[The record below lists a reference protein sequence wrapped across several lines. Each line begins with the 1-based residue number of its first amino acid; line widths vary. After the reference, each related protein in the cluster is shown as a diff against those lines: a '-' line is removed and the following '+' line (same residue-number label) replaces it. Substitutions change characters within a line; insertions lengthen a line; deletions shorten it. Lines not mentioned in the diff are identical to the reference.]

1 MRKLLVDTDTASDDA
16 IALIMALRSTLVEV
30 VAVTVVAGNVPL
42 EQGAQNALY
51 TVELCGAEVPVHVG
65 AAKPLIRELE
75 SATWFHGMDG
85 LGDCGYEVTDRTVDP
100 LPAVEAIVANALAN
114 PGLELITLGPLTNLA
129 LAIRQHPTIVK
140 NISRCVVMGGA
151 ACIEGNVSPAA
162 EFNIWVDPEA
172 AREVFLSGLRIEMV
186 GWELSRYDAALDE
199 RDIAAVEDLDTPLA
213 RFAIGCNGRAREAYL
228 KQTGERGIS
237 LPDPIAMAIMLKPD
251 LVLESSEH
259 YVEIETRSALTRGMT
274 VVDRLN
280 VSGDA
285 RNERE
290 WSEVHARAKK
300 VKVCW
305 KLDVDRWK
313 RALMEALSR

>member
-1 MRKLLVDTDTASDDA
+1 M
-16 IALIMALRSTLVEV
+16 
-30 VAVTVVAGNVPL
+30 P
-42 EQGAQNALY
+42 
-51 TVELCGAEVPVHVG
+51 
-65 AAKPLIRELE
+65 
-75 SATWFHGMDG
+75 
-85 LGDCGYEVTDRTVDP
+85 
-100 LPAVEAIVANALAN
+100 
-114 PGLELITLGPLTNLA
+114 
-129 LAIRQHPTIVK
+129 
-140 NISRCVVMGGA
+140 
-151 ACIEGNVSPAA
+151 EGNVTPAA

-172 AREVFLSGLRIEMV
+172 ASEVFLSGLPIEMV

-199 RDIAAVEDLDTPLA
+199 DDIAAVQELDTPLA
-213 RFAIGCNGRAREAYL
+213 RFAIGCNGREREAYL
-228 KQTGERGIS
+228 ERTRHLIAD
-237 LPDPIAMAIMLKPD
+237 LIAMEVMLEPE

-259 YVEIETRSALTRGMT
+259 YVDIETRSALTRGMT

-280 VSGDA
+280 VSGDT